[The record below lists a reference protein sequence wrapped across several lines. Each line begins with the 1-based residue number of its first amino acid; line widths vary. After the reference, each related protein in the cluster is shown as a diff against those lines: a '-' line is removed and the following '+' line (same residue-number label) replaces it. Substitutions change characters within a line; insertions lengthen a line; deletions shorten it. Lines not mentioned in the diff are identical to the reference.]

1 MQKTYVFPDKK
12 QIMVSD
18 VTLKPALC
26 LDLDGTIRYSMSGK
40 FINEPGDIELF
51 DGVERTLWH
60 WRKGLGYLILG
71 ISNQGGVAFGFKT
84 PRDVE
89 KELEATARL
98 FHENPFHMVK
108 MCYHHAEGK
117 VEPYNT
123 RSMLRKPDTG
133 MLVLCEYEC
142 FENGYMIDW
151 ANSLF
156 VGDRPE
162 DQECARNANIAF
174 QWAWDFFGRPKP
186 QM

>member
-26 LDLDGTIRYSMSGK
+26 LDFDGTIRYSMSGE
-40 FINEPGDIELF
+40 FIDGPDDIELF
-51 DGVERTLWH
+51 ADVEEKLWR
-60 WRKGLGYLILG
+60 WRDIGYLLLG
-71 ISNQGGVAFGFKT
+71 ISNQGGVAYGFKT
-84 PRDVE
+84 PHDIENELDATMALFE
-89 KELEATARL
+89 K
-98 FHENPFHMVK
+98 NPFHMVK
-108 MCYHHAEGK
+108 MCYHHEGGK
-117 VEPYNT
+117 IEPYNT
-123 RSMLRKPDTG
+123 RSMLRKPDIG

-162 DQECARNANIAF
+162 DQECARNAGIAF

-186 QM
+186 KM